1 LRAALKGVSTVT
13 IWLTVRVRSDSISVD
28 RRIATTRDLL
38 TGLGE
43 KLVLRR
49 VYILKEENRATL
61 HVISQVRR
69 RTDNVQP

>member
-1 LRAALKGVSTVT
+1 LRASFKGVSTVT

-49 VYILKEENRATL
+49 VYILKEELNAPRD
-61 HVISQVRR
+61 VSRVR
-69 RTDNVQP
+69 